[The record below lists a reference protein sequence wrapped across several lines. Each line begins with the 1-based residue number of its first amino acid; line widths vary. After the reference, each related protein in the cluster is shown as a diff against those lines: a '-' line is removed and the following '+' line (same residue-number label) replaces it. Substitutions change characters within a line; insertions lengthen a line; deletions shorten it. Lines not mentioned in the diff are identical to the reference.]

1 MRGLIYSNP
10 LNRHWLAVAIF
21 VNWGWFTYDDH
32 HTSNNSICLN
42 VCTARARGHNMEYDI
57 EKVQSQLGV
66 VVLSAFFLLYFFELA
81 SGRMKPVIRKP
92 LLPKKELPKKSAV

>member
-1 MRGLIYSNP
+1 
-10 LNRHWLAVAIF
+10 
-21 VNWGWFTYDDH
+21 
-32 HTSNNSICLN
+32 
-42 VCTARARGHNMEYDI
+42 MEYDI